1 MAEEGGSSPDHS
13 DEELEGAVFAGKLQK
28 PREIVRWT
36 EILVIAK
43 KYLTREEIDDRILEA
58 ATNQLRPYIP
68 SQFLSSVKMLPT
80 DLYYWKQKDK
90 YVKRGV
96 NTTTRY
102 HCFLQR
108 RCKCKSM
115 LKVTES
121 EHSVYI
127 EVKFPHTPESHSNDC
142 SVGLA
147 FLERERIVKEIQA
160 DPTHSASTIDRI
172 LKNKGEAVPIEH
184 RKKIP
189 YMVRA
194 NANAALAIELEGVV
208 LDGTLGS
215 LVRLK
220 EAMWFE
226 EAVNK

>member
-1 MAEEGGSSPDHS
+1 M
-13 DEELEGAVFAGKLQK
+13 
-28 PREIVRWT
+28 
-36 EILVIAK
+36 
-43 KYLTREEIDDRILEA
+43 
-58 ATNQLRPYIP
+58 
-68 SQFLSSVKMLPT
+68 
-80 DLYYWKQKDK
+80 
-90 YVKRGV
+90 
-96 NTTTRY
+96 
-102 HCFLQR
+102 
-108 RCKCKSM
+108 
-115 LKVTES
+115 
-121 EHSVYI
+121 
-127 EVKFPHTPESHSNDC
+127 
-142 SVGLA
+142 
-147 FLERERIVKEIQA
+147 ERERIVKEIQA

>member
-1 MAEEGGSSPDHS
+1 MAEEGGCSPDHS
-13 DEELEGAVFAGKLQK
+13 DEELEGAVFGGKLQK
-28 PREIVRWT
+28 RREMVRWT

-43 KYLTREEIDDRILEA
+43 KDLTREEIDDRILEA

-68 SQFLSSVKMLPT
+68 SQFLSSVKMLPI
-80 DLYYWKQKDK
+80 DLFYWKQKDK
-90 YVKRGV
+90 CVLRGV
-96 NTTTRY
+96 NTTICIICY
-102 HCFLQR
+102 NCFLKSQ
-108 RCKCKSM
+108 CKCRSE

-147 FLERERIVKEIQA
+147 VLERERIVKEIQA

-184 RKKIP
+184 RKKIG
-189 YMVRA
+189 YMIGA
-194 NANAALAIELEGVV
+194 NASTALAIECC
-208 LDGTLGS
+208 
-215 LVRLK
+215 
-220 EAMWFE
+220 A
-226 EAVNK
+226 